1 MKVFFTGSYR
11 GKNEYGKFYETI
23 YKEIERLGFVNLDRE
38 VIDMDYKEFVK
49 QAVKDK
55 QYSIN
60 HYQQKD
66 AALHKADICI
76 FDTSFHS
83 LRVGFLVERALK
95 YGKPAIVL
103 YYKNNSPYFLT
114 GIEDEKLIIR
124 SYTEKNLKKILKE
137 AIDLAR
143 QRSDKRFNFFISQ
156 KLLNYLESI
165 SKKEGI
171 NKSTFIRNLILEHM
185 RGSGK

>member
-1 MKVFFTGSYR
+1 
-11 GKNEYGKFYETI
+11 
-23 YKEIERLGFVNLDRE
+23 
-38 VIDMDYKEFVK
+38 
-49 QAVKDK
+49 
-55 QYSIN
+55 
-60 HYQQKD
+60 
-66 AALHKADICI
+66 
-76 FDTSFHS
+76 
-83 LRVGFLVERALK
+83 
-95 YGKPAIVL
+95 
-103 YYKNNSPYFLT
+103 LT